1 MTHNMK
7 KIILSLLAIAA
18 MTSCTKSSEEEID
31 PNAPVEIK
39 MQANIGIAARGAV
52 TDFTNATSTEFGFLR
67 ADGAQNAKVEDL
79 TWGNNLLTTTVET
92 DGTISFNPQQYY
104 DFDATKYAYFIGIYP
119 KSTLTAGSN
128 TFDTEKVKDGQQ
140 DIMYASMQGGNRKTT
155 ALSPTFGHKLSQL
168 KFKFTKDA
176 ALTTLGTVTS
186 IKIKGIKLPES
197 IDFKTGVITYATT
210 TFADG
215 ITINISNGTY
225 DTDQEA
231 SEVIMV
237 QPTAEDLTADIT
249 LSDGATYSDIP
260 LKVKTEEGTAH
271 TITLK
276 FQKKSVSS
284 TASITPWIPKDEGET
299 PVM

>member
-1 MTHNMK
+1 MK

-39 MQANIGIAARGAV
+39 MQVNIGIAARSAV
-52 TDFTNATSTEFGFLR
+52 NDFAHATLTEFGFLR
-67 ADGAQNAKVEDL
+67 SDGAQNVEVGNL
-79 TWGNNLLTTTVET
+79 TWGNDLLATTVGG
-92 DGTISFNPQQYY
+92 DGTISFSTPQFY
-104 DFDATKYAYFIGIYP
+104 DIDDAKYAYFIGIYP
-119 KSTLTAGSN
+119 KSTLTTASN
-128 TFDTEKVKDGQQ
+128 TFITDQVKDGQQ
-140 DIMYASMQGGNRKTT
+140 DIMYASMQGGNRKT
-155 ALSPTFGHKLSQL
+155 AKLSSTFDHKLSQL

-176 ALTTLGTVTS
+176 ALTSLGTVTS
-186 IKIKGIKLPES
+186 IKIKGIKLPKS
-197 IDFKTGVITYATT
+197 IDFKTGTITYETSAV
-210 TFADG
+210 AEG
-215 ITINISNGTY
+215 ITINISNGDY
-225 DTDQEA
+225 GTDQEA

-284 TASITPWIPKDEGET
+284 TATITPWTTKDAGET
-299 PVM
+299 PVE